1 MSEEIDLNNVA
12 VTVMWLVNTVRDES
26 VNSVLDIQKSYCQLN
41 DYSEFEMY
49 ELRQARDSEDRF

>member
-26 VNSVLDIQKSYCQLN
+26 ANSASDIQKSYCQLN
-41 DYSEFEMY
+41 DYSEGEMY